1 MKNDILCVHLF
12 IHEFSVAIQ
21 KIVWKMLQMRIDV
34 RDELILY
41 FLIIDI
47 VLFTNILQGF
57 VVERME
63 KVVGWG
69 EEGLY
74 REWHDFLLGYPLLST
89 LPVSNSGFE
98 SRVEYYYTL
107 GKLVIVSLAQG

>member
-1 MKNDILCVHLF
+1 
-12 IHEFSVAIQ
+12 
-21 KIVWKMLQMRIDV
+21 MRIDV

-63 KVVGWG
+63 KVVG
-69 EEGLY
+69 
-74 REWHDFLLGYPLLST
+74 
-89 LPVSNSGFE
+89 
-98 SRVEYYYTL
+98 
-107 GKLVIVSLAQG
+107 